1 MRRRLHERELWR
13 KEVRDIMERGSADE
27 KLKKEC
33 QQYFRQRPVFGRL
46 LRGFREKY
54 RSYGKFAGTVI
65 LKNLKESER
74 DDLEGFL
81 LRNYH
86 GKKSASVS
94 AELFERAMA
103 ESRFA
108 GLTGKDVLELYFQ
121 EPVQGKKEQRQQ
133 EERQWTELLSRVKAE
148 NAQAGGMSMQWISE
162 MQMQGGGED
171 EKEEC
176 VPEYDAAYRPSEEF
190 SAYLKKRYRESGKD
204 FTEAE
209 RLLGLGIRILDGLS
223 AGKMAARVSDSRVG
237 ERENERTEEKKY
249 IRYLAVFAAE
259 ITGNPHA
266 FDDGTKDGK
275 YLELLVKWYVQHINP
290 DNASGSFEKE
300 TETGDIAEAA
310 GAHKR
315 AGKGNREFLTYKEF
329 PAYRKQRLYLRAGIL
344 RDDVSNY
351 ALAAGIR
358 AENRDGK
365 LHAGMEGFFE
375 EGEPVQIPLSV
386 IAGWKSAFCP
396 GNKMYIVEN
405 PSVYAVLCGKWEKNC
420 GLMCMNGQPRFSSLL
435 LLELLAES
443 GAEVWYAGDIDPEGL
458 LIAQRLKRYYRGKF
472 HFWHMSA
479 EDYEI
484 CISGEELSQRR
495 LRMLDRVD
503 EPELRDTAELVKQKG
518 KAGYQENM
526 LNCYDIRA

>member
-1 MRRRLHERELWR
+1 MDRET
-13 KEVRDIMERGSADE
+13 ADE
-27 KLKKEC
+27 RLKKEC
-33 QQYFRQRPVFGRL
+33 LQYFRQRPVFGRL

-54 RSYGKFAGTVI
+54 HSYGKFAGTVI
-65 LKNLKESER
+65 LKNLKETER

-86 GKKSASVS
+86 GKNSASVS
-94 AELFERAMA
+94 AERFERALE

-108 GLTGKDVLELYFQ
+108 GISGKDVLELYFQ

-133 EERQWTELLSRVKAE
+133 EELQWENLLSRVKSE
-148 NAQAGGMSMQWISE
+148 NTEAGSLGAQWISE
-162 MQMQGGGED
+162 MQMQGG
-171 EKEEC
+171 
-176 VPEYDAAYRPSEEF
+176 AAEEF
-190 SAYLKKRYRESGKD
+190 SVYLKKRYRESGKG
-204 FTEAE
+204 FAEAE
-209 RLLGLGIRILDGLS
+209 RLLRLGMRILDGLP
-223 AGKMAARVSDSRVG
+223 AGKMAAWAS
-237 ERENERTEEKKY
+237 ERRNREKKIENTAEGKG

-275 YLELLVKWYVQHINP
+275 YLELLVRWYVRHLKLESES
-290 DNASGSFEKE
+290 SGLEKW
-300 TETGDIAEAA
+300 A
-310 GAHKR
+310 
-315 AGKGNREFLTYKEF
+315 EF

-351 ALAAGIR
+351 ALAAGVR
-358 AENRDGK
+358 AEDRERK

-386 IAGWKSAFCP
+386 IAEWKSAFCP
-396 GNKMYIVEN
+396 ENRMYIVEN
-405 PSVYAVLCGKWEKNC
+405 PSVYAVLCGKWNRRC

-435 LLELLAES
+435 LLDLLAES
-443 GAEVWYAGDIDPEGL
+443 GTEVWYAGDIDPEGL

-472 HFWHMSA
+472 HLWHMAA
-479 EDYEI
+479 EDYKI

-495 LRMLDRVD
+495 IRMLDRVD
-503 EPELRDTAELVKQKG
+503 EPELRDTAELVKRKG

-526 LNCYDIRA
+526 LNCYDIQ

>member
-1 MRRRLHERELWR
+1 MDRET
-13 KEVRDIMERGSADE
+13 ADE
-27 KLKKEC
+27 RLKKEC
-33 QQYFRQRPVFGRL
+33 LQYFRQRPVFGRL

-54 RSYGKFAGTVI
+54 HSYGKFAGTVI
-65 LKNLKESER
+65 LKNLKETER

-94 AELFERAMA
+94 AERFERALE

-108 GLTGKDVLELYFQ
+108 GISGKDVLELYFQ

-133 EERQWTELLSRVKAE
+133 EEQQWENLLSRVKSE
-148 NAQAGGMSMQWISE
+148 NAQAGLSMQWISE
-162 MQMQGGGED
+162 MQMQGG
-171 EKEEC
+171 
-176 VPEYDAAYRPSEEF
+176 AAEEF
-190 SAYLKKRYRESGKD
+190 SVYLKKRYRESGKG
-204 FTEAE
+204 FAEAE
-209 RLLGLGIRILDGLS
+209 RLLRLGMRILDGLP
-223 AGKMAARVSDSRVG
+223 AGKMAAWAS
-237 ERENERTEEKKY
+237 ERRNREKKIENTAEGKG

-275 YLELLVKWYVQHINP
+275 YLELLVKWYVRHLNP
-290 DNASGSFEKE
+290 ENESSGL
-300 TETGDIAEAA
+300 A
-310 GAHKR
+310 
-315 AGKGNREFLTYKEF
+315 KGTEF

-351 ALAAGIR
+351 ALAAGVR
-358 AENRDGK
+358 AEDREGK

-386 IAGWKSAFCP
+386 IAEWKSAFCP
-396 GNKMYIVEN
+396 ENRMYIVEN
-405 PSVYAVLCGKWEKNC
+405 PSVYAVLCGKWNRRC

-435 LLELLAES
+435 LLDLLAES
-443 GAEVWYAGDIDPEGL
+443 GTEVWYAGDIDPEGL

-472 HFWHMSA
+472 HLWHMAA
-479 EDYEI
+479 EDYKI

-495 LRMLDRVD
+495 IRMLDRVD
-503 EPELRDTAELVKQKG
+503 EPELRDTAELVKRKG

>member
-1 MRRRLHERELWR
+1 MDRET
-13 KEVRDIMERGSADE
+13 ADE
-27 KLKKEC
+27 RLKKEC
-33 QQYFRQRPVFGRL
+33 LQYFRQRPVFGRL

-65 LKNLKESER
+65 LKNLKETER

-86 GKKSASVS
+86 GKNSASVS
-94 AELFERAMA
+94 AERFERALE

-108 GLTGKDVLELYFQ
+108 GISGKDVLELYFQ
-121 EPVQGKKEQRQQ
+121 ESVQGKKEQRQQ
-133 EERQWTELLSRVKAE
+133 EERQWENLLSRVKSE
-148 NAQAGGMSMQWISE
+148 NTEAGSLGAQWISE
-162 MQMQGGGED
+162 MQMQGG
-171 EKEEC
+171 
-176 VPEYDAAYRPSEEF
+176 AAEEF
-190 SAYLKKRYRESGKD
+190 SVYLKKRYRESGKG
-204 FTEAE
+204 FVEAE
-209 RLLGLGIRILDGLS
+209 RLLRLGMRILDALP
-223 AGKMAARVSDSRVG
+223 AGKMTARAS
-237 ERENERTEEKKY
+237 ERRNREKKIENTAEGKG

-275 YLELLVKWYVQHINP
+275 YLELLVRWYVRHLNP
-290 DNASGSFEKE
+290 ENESSSLA
-300 TETGDIAEAA
+300 
-310 GAHKR
+310 
-315 AGKGNREFLTYKEF
+315 KGTEF

-351 ALAAGIR
+351 ALAAGVR
-358 AENRDGK
+358 AEDREGK

-386 IAGWKSAFCP
+386 IAEWKSAFCP
-396 GNKMYIVEN
+396 ENRMYIVEN
-405 PSVYAVLCGKWEKNC
+405 PSVYAVLCGKWNRRC

-435 LLELLAES
+435 LLDLLAES
-443 GAEVWYAGDIDPEGL
+443 GTEVWYAGDIDPEGL

-472 HFWHMSA
+472 HLWHMAA
-479 EDYEI
+479 EDYKI

-495 LRMLDRVD
+495 IRMLDRVD
-503 EPELRDTAELVKQKG
+503 EPELRDTAELVKRKG

-526 LNCYDIRA
+526 MNCYDIRA

>member
-1 MRRRLHERELWR
+1 MDRET
-13 KEVRDIMERGSADE
+13 ADE
-27 KLKKEC
+27 RLKKEC
-33 QQYFRQRPVFGRL
+33 LQYFRQRPVFGRL

-65 LKNLKESER
+65 LKNLKETER

-94 AELFERAMA
+94 AERFERALE

-108 GLTGKDVLELYFQ
+108 GISGKDVLELYFQ

-133 EERQWTELLSRVKAE
+133 EEQQWENLLSRVKSE
-148 NAQAGGMSMQWISE
+148 NAQAGLSMQWISE
-162 MQMQGGGED
+162 MQMQGG
-171 EKEEC
+171 
-176 VPEYDAAYRPSEEF
+176 AAEEF
-190 SAYLKKRYRESGKD
+190 SVYLKKRYRESGKG
-204 FTEAE
+204 FVEAE
-209 RLLGLGIRILDGLS
+209 RLLRLGMRILDALP
-223 AGKMAARVSDSRVG
+223 AGKMAARASDSRNR
-237 ERENERTEEKKY
+237 ERKIENTAEGKG

-275 YLELLVKWYVQHINP
+275 YLELLVRWYVRHRKP
-290 DNASGSFEKE
+290 ESESSGLENRAD
-300 TETGDIAEAA
+300 TDDIAGETGGAE
-310 GAHKR
+310 R
-315 AGKGNREFLTYKEF
+315 ADKEDREF

-351 ALAAGIR
+351 ALAAGVR
-358 AENRDGK
+358 AEDREGK

-386 IAGWKSAFCP
+386 IAEWKSAFCP
-396 GNKMYIVEN
+396 GKRVYIVEN
-405 PSVYAVLCGKWEKNC
+405 PSVYAVLCGKWNRRC

-435 LLELLAES
+435 LLDLLAES
-443 GAEVWYAGDIDPEGL
+443 GTEVWYAGDIDPEGL

-472 HFWHMSA
+472 HLWHMAA
-479 EDYEI
+479 EDYKI

-495 LRMLDRVD
+495 MRMLDRVD
-503 EPELRDTAELVKQKG
+503 EPELRETAELVKQKG

-526 LNCYDIRA
+526 LNCYDIQ

>member
-1 MRRRLHERELWR
+1 MDRET
-13 KEVRDIMERGSADE
+13 ADE
-27 KLKKEC
+27 RLKKEC
-33 QQYFRQRPVFGRL
+33 LQYFRQRPVFGRL

-54 RSYGKFAGTVI
+54 HSYGKFAGTVI
-65 LKNLKESER
+65 LKNLKETER

-94 AELFERAMA
+94 AERFERALE

-108 GLTGKDVLELYFQ
+108 GISGKDVLELYFQ

-133 EERQWTELLSRVKAE
+133 EEQQWENLLSRVKSE
-148 NAQAGGMSMQWISE
+148 NAQAGLSMQWISE
-162 MQMQGGGED
+162 MQMQGG
-171 EKEEC
+171 
-176 VPEYDAAYRPSEEF
+176 AAEEF
-190 SAYLKKRYRESGKD
+190 SVYLKKRYRESGKG
-204 FTEAE
+204 FAEAE
-209 RLLGLGIRILDGLS
+209 RLLRLGMRILDALP
-223 AGKMAARVSDSRVG
+223 AGKMAARASDSRNR
-237 ERENERTEEKKY
+237 ERKIENTAEGKG

-275 YLELLVKWYVQHINP
+275 YLELLVRWYVRHLNLE
-290 DNASGSFEKE
+290 SESSSLEKW
-300 TETGDIAEAA
+300 A
-310 GAHKR
+310 
-315 AGKGNREFLTYKEF
+315 EF

-351 ALAAGIR
+351 ALAAGVR
-358 AENRDGK
+358 AEDRERK

-386 IAGWKSAFCP
+386 IAEWKSAFCP
-396 GNKMYIVEN
+396 ENRMYIVEN
-405 PSVYAVLCGKWEKNC
+405 PSVYAVLCGKWNRRC

-435 LLELLAES
+435 LLDLLAES
-443 GAEVWYAGDIDPEGL
+443 GTEVWYAGDIDPEGL

-472 HFWHMSA
+472 HLWHMAA
-479 EDYEI
+479 EDYKI
-484 CISGEELSQRR
+484 CISGEELTQRR
-495 LRMLDRVD
+495 MRMLDRID
-503 EPELRDTAELVKQKG
+503 EPELRETAELVKQKG

>member
-1 MRRRLHERELWR
+1 MDRET
-13 KEVRDIMERGSADE
+13 ADE
-27 KLKKEC
+27 RLKKEC
-33 QQYFRQRPVFGRL
+33 LQYFRQRPVFGRL

-65 LKNLKESER
+65 LKNLKETER

-94 AELFERAMA
+94 AERFERALE

-108 GLTGKDVLELYFQ
+108 GISGKDVLELYFQ

-133 EERQWTELLSRVKAE
+133 EEQQWENLLSRVKSE
-148 NAQAGGMSMQWISE
+148 NAQAGLSMQWISE
-162 MQMQGGGED
+162 MQMQGG
-171 EKEEC
+171 
-176 VPEYDAAYRPSEEF
+176 AAEEF
-190 SAYLKKRYRESGKD
+190 SVYLKKRYRESGKG
-204 FTEAE
+204 FAEAE
-209 RLLGLGIRILDGLS
+209 RLLRLGMRILDALP
-223 AGKMAARVSDSRVG
+223 AGKMAARASDSRNR
-237 ERENERTEEKKY
+237 ERKIENTAEGKG

-275 YLELLVKWYVQHINP
+275 YLELLVKWYVRHLNP
-290 DNASGSFEKE
+290 ENESSSLA
-300 TETGDIAEAA
+300 
-310 GAHKR
+310 
-315 AGKGNREFLTYKEF
+315 KGTEF

-351 ALAAGIR
+351 ALAAGVR
-358 AENRDGK
+358 AEDRERK

-386 IAGWKSAFCP
+386 IAEWKSAFCP
-396 GNKMYIVEN
+396 ENRMYIVEN
-405 PSVYAVLCGKWEKNC
+405 PSVYAVLCGKWNRRC

-443 GAEVWYAGDIDPEGL
+443 GTEVWYAGDIDPEGL

-472 HFWHMSA
+472 HFWHMAA
-479 EDYEI
+479 EDYKI

-495 LRMLDRVD
+495 IRMLDRVD
-503 EPELRDTAELVKQKG
+503 EPELRDTAELVKRKG

-526 LNCYDIRA
+526 MNCYDIRA

>member
-1 MRRRLHERELWR
+1 MDRET
-13 KEVRDIMERGSADE
+13 ADE
-27 KLKKEC
+27 RLKKEC
-33 QQYFRQRPVFGRL
+33 LQYFRQRPVFGRL

-54 RSYGKFAGTVI
+54 HSYGKFAGTVI
-65 LKNLKESER
+65 LKNLKQTER

-86 GKKSASVS
+86 GKNSASVS
-94 AELFERAMA
+94 AERFERALE

-108 GLTGKDVLELYFQ
+108 GISGKDVLELYFQ

-133 EERQWTELLSRVKAE
+133 EEQQWENLLSRVKSE
-148 NAQAGGMSMQWISE
+148 NAQAGLSMQWISE
-162 MQMQGGGED
+162 MQMQGG
-171 EKEEC
+171 
-176 VPEYDAAYRPSEEF
+176 AAEEF
-190 SAYLKKRYRESGKD
+190 SVYLKKRYRESGKG
-204 FTEAE
+204 FAEAE
-209 RLLGLGIRILDGLS
+209 RLLRLGMRILDGLP
-223 AGKMAARVSDSRVG
+223 AGKMAAWAS
-237 ERENERTEEKKY
+237 ERRNREKKIENTAEGKG

-275 YLELLVKWYVQHINP
+275 YLELLVKWYVRHLNP
-290 DNASGSFEKE
+290 ENESSSLA
-300 TETGDIAEAA
+300 
-310 GAHKR
+310 
-315 AGKGNREFLTYKEF
+315 KGTEF

-351 ALAAGIR
+351 ALAAGVR
-358 AENRDGK
+358 AEDRERK

-386 IAGWKSAFCP
+386 IAEWKSAFCP
-396 GNKMYIVEN
+396 ENRMYIVEN
-405 PSVYAVLCGKWEKNC
+405 PSVYAVFCGKWNRRC

-435 LLELLAES
+435 LLDLLAES
-443 GAEVWYAGDIDPEGL
+443 GTEVWYAGDIDPEGL

-472 HFWHMSA
+472 HLWHMAA
-479 EDYEI
+479 EDYKI

-495 LRMLDRVD
+495 IRMLDRID
-503 EPELRDTAELVKQKG
+503 EPELRETAELVKQKG

>member
-1 MRRRLHERELWR
+1 MDRET
-13 KEVRDIMERGSADE
+13 ADE
-27 KLKKEC
+27 RLKKEC
-33 QQYFRQRPVFGRL
+33 LQYFRQRPVFGRL

-65 LKNLKESER
+65 LKNLKETER

-94 AELFERAMA
+94 AERFERALE

-108 GLTGKDVLELYFQ
+108 GISGKDVLELYFQ

-133 EERQWTELLSRVKAE
+133 EEQQWENLLSRVKSE
-148 NAQAGGMSMQWISE
+148 NAQAGLSMQWISE
-162 MQMQGGGED
+162 MQMQGG
-171 EKEEC
+171 
-176 VPEYDAAYRPSEEF
+176 AAEEF
-190 SAYLKKRYRESGKD
+190 SVYLKKRYRESGKG
-204 FTEAE
+204 FAEAE
-209 RLLGLGIRILDGLS
+209 RLLRLGMRILDALP
-223 AGKMAARVSDSRVG
+223 AGKMAARASDSRNR
-237 ERENERTEEKKY
+237 ERKIENTAEGKG

-275 YLELLVKWYVQHINP
+275 YLELLVKWYVRHLNP
-290 DNASGSFEKE
+290 ENESSSLA
-300 TETGDIAEAA
+300 
-310 GAHKR
+310 
-315 AGKGNREFLTYKEF
+315 KGTEF

-351 ALAAGIR
+351 ALAAGVR
-358 AENRDGK
+358 AEDRERK

-386 IAGWKSAFCP
+386 IAEWKSAFCP
-396 GNKMYIVEN
+396 ENRMYIVEN
-405 PSVYAVLCGKWEKNC
+405 PSVYAVLCGKWNRRC

-435 LLELLAES
+435 LLDLLAES
-443 GAEVWYAGDIDPEGL
+443 GTEVWYAGDIDPEGL

-472 HFWHMSA
+472 HLWHMAA
-479 EDYEI
+479 EDYKI

-495 LRMLDRVD
+495 IRMLDRVD
-503 EPELRDTAELVKQKG
+503 EPELRDTAELVKRKG

>member
-1 MRRRLHERELWR
+1 MDRET
-13 KEVRDIMERGSADE
+13 ADE
-27 KLKKEC
+27 RLKKEC
-33 QQYFRQRPVFGRL
+33 LQYFRQRPVFGRL

-54 RSYGKFAGTVI
+54 HSYGKFAGTVI
-65 LKNLKESER
+65 LKNLKETER

-94 AELFERAMA
+94 AERFERALE

-108 GLTGKDVLELYFQ
+108 GISGKDVLELYFQ

-133 EERQWTELLSRVKAE
+133 EELQWENLLSRVKSE
-148 NAQAGGMSMQWISE
+148 NTEAGSLGAQWISE
-162 MQMQGGGED
+162 MQMQGG
-171 EKEEC
+171 
-176 VPEYDAAYRPSEEF
+176 AAEEF
-190 SAYLKKRYRESGKD
+190 SVYLKKRYRESGKG
-204 FTEAE
+204 FAEAE
-209 RLLGLGIRILDGLS
+209 RLLRLGMRILDGLP
-223 AGKMAARVSDSRVG
+223 AGKMAAWAS
-237 ERENERTEEKKY
+237 ERRNREKKIENTAEGKG

-275 YLELLVKWYVQHINP
+275 YLELLVRWYVRHLKLESES
-290 DNASGSFEKE
+290 SGLEKW
-300 TETGDIAEAA
+300 A
-310 GAHKR
+310 
-315 AGKGNREFLTYKEF
+315 EF

-351 ALAAGIR
+351 ALAAGVR
-358 AENRDGK
+358 AEDRERK

-386 IAGWKSAFCP
+386 IAEWKSAFCP
-396 GNKMYIVEN
+396 ENRMYIVEN
-405 PSVYAVLCGKWEKNC
+405 PSVYAVLCGKWNRRC

-435 LLELLAES
+435 LLDLLAES
-443 GAEVWYAGDIDPEGL
+443 GTEVWYAGDIDPEGL

-472 HFWHMSA
+472 HLWHMAA
-479 EDYEI
+479 EDYKI

-495 LRMLDRVD
+495 IRMLDRVD
-503 EPELRDTAELVKQKG
+503 EPELRDTAELVKRKG

-526 LNCYDIRA
+526 LNCYDIQ

>member
-1 MRRRLHERELWR
+1 MDRET
-13 KEVRDIMERGSADE
+13 ADE
-27 KLKKEC
+27 RLKKEC
-33 QQYFRQRPVFGRL
+33 LQYFRQRPVFGRL

-65 LKNLKESER
+65 LKNLKQTER

-94 AELFERAMA
+94 AERFERALE

-108 GLTGKDVLELYFQ
+108 GISGKDVLELYFQ

-133 EERQWTELLSRVKAE
+133 EEQQWENLLSRVKSE
-148 NAQAGGMSMQWISE
+148 NAQAGLSIQWISE
-162 MQMQGGGED
+162 MQMQGG
-171 EKEEC
+171 
-176 VPEYDAAYRPSEEF
+176 AAEEF
-190 SAYLKKRYRESGKD
+190 SVYLKKRYRESGKG
-204 FTEAE
+204 FAEAE
-209 RLLGLGIRILDGLS
+209 RLLRLGMRILDALP
-223 AGKMAARVSDSRVG
+223 AGKMTARAS
-237 ERENERTEEKKY
+237 ERRNREKKIENTAEGKG

-275 YLELLVKWYVQHINP
+275 YLELLVRWYVRHLKLESES
-290 DNASGSFEKE
+290 SGLEKW
-300 TETGDIAEAA
+300 A
-310 GAHKR
+310 
-315 AGKGNREFLTYKEF
+315 EF

-351 ALAAGIR
+351 ALAAGVR
-358 AENRDGK
+358 AEDRERK

-386 IAGWKSAFCP
+386 IAEWKSAFCP
-396 GNKMYIVEN
+396 ENRMYIVEN
-405 PSVYAVLCGKWEKNC
+405 PSVYAVLCGKWNRRC

-435 LLELLAES
+435 LLDLLAES
-443 GAEVWYAGDIDPEGL
+443 GTEVWYAGDIDPEGL

-472 HFWHMSA
+472 HLWHMAA
-479 EDYEI
+479 EDYKI

-495 LRMLDRVD
+495 IRMLDRVD
-503 EPELRDTAELVKQKG
+503 EPELRDTAELVKRKG

-526 LNCYDIRA
+526 MNCYDIRA

>member
-1 MRRRLHERELWR
+1 MDRET
-13 KEVRDIMERGSADE
+13 ADE
-27 KLKKEC
+27 RLKKEC
-33 QQYFRQRPVFGRL
+33 LQYFRQRPVFGRL

-65 LKNLKESER
+65 LKNLKETER

-94 AELFERAMA
+94 AERFERALE

-108 GLTGKDVLELYFQ
+108 GISGKDVLELYFQ

-133 EERQWTELLSRVKAE
+133 EEQQWENLLSRVKSE
-148 NAQAGGMSMQWISE
+148 NAQAGLSMQWISE
-162 MQMQGGGED
+162 MQMQGG
-171 EKEEC
+171 
-176 VPEYDAAYRPSEEF
+176 AAEEF
-190 SAYLKKRYRESGKD
+190 SVYLKKRYRESGKG
-204 FTEAE
+204 FAEAE
-209 RLLGLGIRILDGLS
+209 RLLRLGMRILDALP
-223 AGKMAARVSDSRVG
+223 AGKMAARAS
-237 ERENERTEEKKY
+237 ERRNREKKIENTAEGKG

-275 YLELLVKWYVQHINP
+275 YLELLVRWYVRHLKLESES
-290 DNASGSFEKE
+290 SGLEKW
-300 TETGDIAEAA
+300 A
-310 GAHKR
+310 
-315 AGKGNREFLTYKEF
+315 EF

-351 ALAAGIR
+351 ALAAGVR
-358 AENRDGK
+358 AEDRERK

-386 IAGWKSAFCP
+386 IAEWKSAFCP
-396 GNKMYIVEN
+396 ENRMYIVEN
-405 PSVYAVLCGKWEKNC
+405 PSVYAVLCGKWNRRC

-435 LLELLAES
+435 LLDLLAES
-443 GAEVWYAGDIDPEGL
+443 GTEVWYAGDIDPEGL

-472 HFWHMSA
+472 HLWHMAA
-479 EDYEI
+479 EDYKI

-495 LRMLDRVD
+495 IRMLDRVD

>member
-1 MRRRLHERELWR
+1 MDRET
-13 KEVRDIMERGSADE
+13 ADE
-27 KLKKEC
+27 RLKKEC
-33 QQYFRQRPVFGRL
+33 LQYFRQRPVFGRL

-65 LKNLKESER
+65 LKNLKETER

-94 AELFERAMA
+94 AERFERALE

-108 GLTGKDVLELYFQ
+108 GISGKDVLELYFQ

-133 EERQWTELLSRVKAE
+133 EEQQWENLLSRVKSE
-148 NAQAGGMSMQWISE
+148 NAQAGLSMQWISE
-162 MQMQGGGED
+162 MQMQGG
-171 EKEEC
+171 
-176 VPEYDAAYRPSEEF
+176 AAEEF
-190 SAYLKKRYRESGKD
+190 SVYLKKRYRESGKG
-204 FTEAE
+204 FAEAE
-209 RLLGLGIRILDGLS
+209 RMLRLGMRILDALP
-223 AGKMAARVSDSRVG
+223 AGKMAARASDSRNR
-237 ERENERTEEKKY
+237 ERKIENTAEGKG

-275 YLELLVKWYVQHINP
+275 YLELLVKWYVRHRKP
-290 DNASGSFEKE
+290 ESESSGLEKW
-300 TETGDIAEAA
+300 A
-310 GAHKR
+310 
-315 AGKGNREFLTYKEF
+315 EF

-351 ALAAGIR
+351 ALAAGVR
-358 AENRDGK
+358 AEDREGK

-386 IAGWKSAFCP
+386 IAEWKSAFCP
-396 GNKMYIVEN
+396 ENRMYIVEN
-405 PSVYAVLCGKWEKNC
+405 PSVYAVLCGKWNRRC

-435 LLELLAES
+435 LLDLLAES
-443 GAEVWYAGDIDPEGL
+443 GTEVWYAGDIDPEGL

-472 HFWHMSA
+472 HLWHMSA
-479 EDYEI
+479 EDYKI

-495 LRMLDRVD
+495 IRMLDRVD
-503 EPELRDTAELVKQKG
+503 EPELRETAELVKQKG

-526 LNCYDIRA
+526 MNCYDIRA

>member
-1 MRRRLHERELWR
+1 MDRET
-13 KEVRDIMERGSADE
+13 ADE
-27 KLKKEC
+27 RLKKEC
-33 QQYFRQRPVFGRL
+33 LQYFRQRPVFGRL

-54 RSYGKFAGTVI
+54 LSYGKFAGTVI
-65 LKNLKESER
+65 LKNLKETER

-86 GKKSASVS
+86 GKNSASVS
-94 AELFERAMA
+94 AERFERALE

-108 GLTGKDVLELYFQ
+108 GISGKDVLELYFQ

-133 EERQWTELLSRVKAE
+133 EERQWENLLSRVKSE
-148 NAQAGGMSMQWISE
+148 NTEAGSLGAQWISE
-162 MQMQGGGED
+162 MQMQGG
-171 EKEEC
+171 
-176 VPEYDAAYRPSEEF
+176 AAEEF
-190 SAYLKKRYRESGKD
+190 SVYLKKRYRESGKG
-204 FTEAE
+204 FAEAE
-209 RLLGLGIRILDGLS
+209 RLLRLGMRILDGLP
-223 AGKMAARVSDSRVG
+223 AGKMAAWAS
-237 ERENERTEEKKY
+237 ERRNRERKIENTVEGKG

-275 YLELLVKWYVQHINP
+275 YLELLVKWYVRHLNP
-290 DNASGSFEKE
+290 ENESSSLAKGPE
-300 TETGDIAEAA
+300 TDDIAEET
-310 GAHKR
+310 GARKR
-315 AGKGNREFLTYKEF
+315 ADKGNREFLTYEEF

-351 ALAAGIR
+351 ALAAGVR
-358 AENRDGK
+358 AEDRAGK

-386 IAGWKSAFCP
+386 IAEWKSAFCP
-396 GNKMYIVEN
+396 ENRMYIVEN
-405 PSVYAVLCGKWEKNC
+405 PSVYAVLCGKWNRRC

-435 LLELLAES
+435 LLDLLAES
-443 GAEVWYAGDIDPEGL
+443 GTEVWYAGDIDPEGL

-472 HFWHMSA
+472 HLWHMSA
-479 EDYEI
+479 EDYKI

-495 LRMLDRVD
+495 IRMLDRVD
-503 EPELRDTAELVKQKG
+503 EPELRDTAELVKRKG

-526 LNCYDIRA
+526 LNCYDIQ